1 MVQIPAY
8 RKLGIQGFSVPGTS
22 FAGLKEQANM
32 FNSLNQKIGSLVNY
46 ANDQV
51 SAEMQLEGQ
60 EYAVGNP
67 ITLQQYYDANPIEIA
82 KQIEAKG
89 GDDRTVKGRAIKATL
104 LEVLSTNVII
114 EANSHIGEIYDNAVV
129 NKLSLEELEN
139 KLNGAIDGYYQS
151 IVGVSPEAGLKIKAQ
166 LGIKANTYHRN
177 YATKLLNDGLVQ
189 TQSLIVQNSHAEIND
204 IPEIIRAGELEVKG
218 VKFDIDTQL
227 DATKLTITNNM
238 IANNF
243 SESQVQ
249 TFQNTWDTAVIEG
262 KKNFLQEI
270 QRDLYPDENGM
281 DFIYLMQNGFNDPDN
296 AYQWE
301 GINEL
306 EDGSAKEKLIQAE
319 GIFNSLEDKEAIYT
333 NAMNQVN
340 QHQTRMGILNSQ
352 IDKAEADLLNKKT
365 LEFSIA
371 MINGD
376 LESARTAVEFLATNP
391 VYADQVDTLL
401 KTLQSSDSIGFNT
414 PNLEDKVRNQILT
427 GSVNVYDIYQLIES
441 DDNGF
446 FGSGTL
452 RLETINTLI
461 KEAKSANTDNIRK
474 AMMVVKATVKNMPKD
489 PQDRNSW
496 GPEEKI
502 AMQLYERI
510 NQALVLEQMKYEDIL
525 LEDGEA
531 ENPFNPK
538 EFVLDMIERERD
550 IMSVEGM
557 NSTISAITSSMGGF
571 PTFANKEF
579 DVTIGDTL
587 YNLQPITKNIQP
599 GQIDQWIEVLEHD
612 LTQTKD
618 NTRVLI
624 TEANGYLRWT
634 SQKSKIMN
642 TLNNLKTL
650 KGILAQL
657 DR

>member
-1 MVQIPAY
+1 MAQIPAY

-89 GDDRTVKGRAIKATL
+89 GNNSTVKGKAIKATL

-151 IVGVSPEAGLKIKAQ
+151 IVGVSPEAGLKIKSQ

-189 TQSLIVQNSHAEIND
+189 VQAGIVEDNHKQIND
-204 IPEIIRAGELEVKG
+204 IPEIIRAGELDVKLDNG
-218 VKFDIDTQL
+218 TTAKFSIDMQL
-227 DATKLTITNNM
+227 NAYRDNLSAKM
-238 IANNF
+238 KANNF
-243 SESQVQ
+243 SESQVDN
-249 TFQNTWDTAVIEG
+249 FVNTWNTAVIEG

-281 DFIYLMQNGFNDPDN
+281 DFIYLMQNGFNDPDEV
-296 AYQWE
+296 YQWE

-306 EDGSAKEKLIQAE
+306 EDSPAKQKLIQAE

-333 NAMNQVN
+333 NAMNQIN
-340 QHQTRMGILNSQ
+340 QHQTRMNIINNQ
-352 IDKAEADLLNKKT
+352 IIKAEGDLLNKKT
-365 LEFSIA
+365 LQFSLA
-371 MINGD
+371 MVNGD
-376 LESARTAVEFLATNP
+376 LESARTVVEFLATNP
-391 VYADQVDTLL
+391 NYEEEVTTML
-401 KTLQSSDSIGFNT
+401 KVLQSSDSIGFNT

-427 GSVNVYDIYQLIES
+427 SSVNVYDIYQLIEN

-461 KEAKSANTDNIRK
+461 KEAKAQNSANVTK
-474 AMMVVKATVKNMPKD
+474 AMKIVKGKIKNMP
-489 PQDRNSW
+489 QDIANSDTW
-496 GPEEKI
+496 SQENKI
-502 AMQLYERI
+502 AMQLYERVNI
-510 NQALVLEQMKYEDIL
+510 ALLEEQMKYEDTTQT
-525 LEDGEA
+525 LEEMD
-531 ENPFNPK
+531 NPFNAT
-538 EFVLDMIERERD
+538 EFVNNIITNELDALSKTGINNTVT
-550 IMSVEGM
+550 S
-557 NSTISAITSSMGGF
+557 ITTSF
-571 PTFANKEF
+571 PVFANKEF
-579 DVTIGDTL
+579 DLSIGDTV
-587 YNLQPITKNIQP
+587 YNLQPITKDIQP
-599 GQIDQWIEVLEHD
+599 AQIDQWITVLQHD
-612 LTQTKD
+612 LDQRKD

-624 TEANGYLRWT
+624 TEDNGYTGWST
-634 SQKSKIMN
+634 QKAKVRI
-642 TLNNLKTL
+642 TIGNLKTL
-650 KGILAQL
+650 KAQLAQL
-657 DR
+657 

>member
-32 FNSLNQKIGSLVNY
+32 FNSLNQKIGSVVSY
-46 ANDQV
+46 ANEQV
-51 SAEMQLEGQ
+51 SAQMQLEGQ

-89 GDDRTVKGRAIKATL
+89 GDDRTIKGRAIKATL

-296 AYQWE
+296 VYQWE

-306 EDGSAKEKLIQAE
+306 EDGPAKNKLIQAE

-333 NAMNQVN
+333 NAMNQIN
-340 QHQTRMGILNSQ
+340 QHQTRMGIINGQ
-352 IDKAEADLLNKKT
+352 IDKAESDLLNKKT
-365 LEFSIA
+365 LEFSLA

-376 LESARTAVEFLATNP
+376 LESARTVLEFLATNP
-391 VYADQVDTLL
+391 VYVDQVDTLL

-414 PNLEDKVRNQILT
+414 PNLEDKVRTQILT
-427 GSVNVYDIYQLIES
+427 GSVNVYDIYELIENN
-441 DDNGF
+441 DNGF

-452 RLETINTLI
+452 KLETINTLI
-461 KEAKSANTDNIRK
+461 KEAKAQNSANVTK
-474 AMMVVKATVKNMPKD
+474 AMKIVKGKIKNMP
-489 PQDRNSW
+489 QDIANSDTW
-496 GPEEKI
+496 SQENKI
-502 AMQLYERI
+502 AMQLYERVNI
-510 NQALVLEQMKYEDIL
+510 ALLEEQMKYEDTTQT
-525 LEDGEA
+525 LEEMD
-531 ENPFNPK
+531 NPFNAT
-538 EFVLDMIERERD
+538 EFVNNIITNELDALSKTGINNTVT
-550 IMSVEGM
+550 S
-557 NSTISAITSSMGGF
+557 ITTSF
-571 PTFANKEF
+571 PVFANKEF
-579 DVTIGDTL
+579 DLSIGDTV
-587 YNLQPITKNIQP
+587 YNLQPITKDIQP
-599 GQIDQWIEVLEHD
+599 AQIDQWITVLQHD
-612 LTQTKD
+612 LDQRKD

-624 TEANGYLRWT
+624 TEDNGYTGWST
-634 SQKSKIMN
+634 QKTKVRI
-642 TLNNLKTL
+642 TIGNLKTL
-650 KGILAQL
+650 KAQLAQL
-657 DR
+657 

>member
-1 MVQIPAY
+1 MAQIPAY

-67 ITLQQYYDANPIEIA
+67 ITLQQYYDANPTEIA

-89 GDDRTVKGRAIKATL
+89 GNDSTVRGRAIKATL

-114 EANSHIGEIYDNAVV
+114 EANSHISEIYDNAVV
-129 NKLSLEELEN
+129 NQLSLEELEI
-139 KLNGAIDGYYQS
+139 KLNGAIYGYYLF
-151 IVGVSPEAGLKIKAQ
+151 IVSVSPEAGLKIKAQ

-204 IPEIIRAGELEVKG
+204 IPEIIRAGELEIKG

-296 AYQWE
+296 VYQWE

-306 EDGSAKEKLIQAE
+306 EDGPAKDKLIQAE

-340 QHQTRMGILNSQ
+340 QHQTRMGIINGQ
-352 IDKAEADLLNKKT
+352 IDKAEADILNKKT
-365 LEFSIA
+365 LEFSLA
-371 MINGD
+371 MVNGD
-376 LESARTAVEFLATNP
+376 LEGARTILEFLATNP
-391 VYADQVDTLL
+391 VYADQVESLL
-401 KTLQSSDSIGFNT
+401 KVLQSSNSIGFNT

-427 GSVNVYDIYQLIES
+427 GSVNVYDIYQLIEN
-441 DDNGF
+441 DDYGF

-461 KEAKSANTDNIRK
+461 KEAKAQNTANVTK
-474 AMMVVKATVKNMPKD
+474 AMKIVKGKIKNMP
-489 PQDRNSW
+489 QDIANSDTW
-496 GPEEKI
+496 TQENRI
-502 AMQLYERI
+502 AMQLYERVNI
-510 NQALVLEQMKYEDIL
+510 ALLEEQMKYEDTIQTGD
-525 LEDGEA
+525 EI
-531 ENPFNPK
+531 ENPFNAT
-538 EFVLDMIERERD
+538 EFVNNMITTELDTLSKTGINNTVT
-550 IMSVEGM
+550 S
-557 NSTISAITSSMGGF
+557 ITTSF
-571 PTFANKEF
+571 PVFANKEF
-579 DVTIGDTL
+579 DLSIGDTV
-587 YNLQPITKNIQP
+587 YNLQPITKDIQP
-599 GQIDQWIEVLEHD
+599 AQIDQWITVLQHD
-612 LTQTKD
+612 LNQKKD

-624 TEANGYLRWT
+624 TEDNGYTGWST
-634 SQKSKIMN
+634 QKQKVRI
-642 TLNNLKTL
+642 TIANLKTL
-650 KGILAQL
+650 KAQLAQL
-657 DR
+657 

>member
-22 FAGLKEQANM
+22 FAGLKEQSNM

-51 SAEMQLEGQ
+51 SAQMQLEGQ

-151 IVGVSPEAGLKIKAQ
+151 IVGVSPEAGLKIKSE

-189 TQSLIVQNSHAEIND
+189 VQAGIVEDNHKQIND
-204 IPEIIRAGELEVKG
+204 IPEIIRAGELDVKLDNG
-218 VKFDIDTQL
+218 TTAKFSIDMQL
-227 DATKLTITNNM
+227 NAYRDNLSAKM
-238 IANNF
+238 KANNF
-243 SESQVQ
+243 SESQVDD
-249 TFQNTWDTAVIEG
+249 FVNTWNTAVIEG

-281 DFIYLMQNGFNDPDN
+281 DFIYLMQNGFNDPDEV
-296 AYQWE
+296 YQWE

-306 EDGSAKEKLIQAE
+306 EDSPAKQKLIQAE

-352 IDKAEADLLNKKT
+352 IDKAESDLLNKKT
-365 LEFSIA
+365 LEFTIA
-371 MINGD
+371 MANGD

-391 VYADQVDTLL
+391 VYADQVDALL
-401 KTLQSSDSIGFNT
+401 KVLQSSDSIGFNT

-427 GSVNVYDIYQLIES
+427 GSVNVYDIYELIENN
-441 DDNGF
+441 DGNF

-452 RLETINTLI
+452 KLETINTLI
-461 KEAKSANTDNIRK
+461 KEAKAQNTANVTK
-474 AMMVVKATVKNMPKD
+474 AMKIVKGKIKNMP
-489 PQDRNSW
+489 QDISNSDTW
-496 GPEEKI
+496 TQENRI
-502 AMQLYERI
+502 AMQLYERVNI
-510 NQALVLEQMKYEDIL
+510 ALLEEQMKYEDTIQTD
-525 LEDGEA
+525 EEID
-531 ENPFNPK
+531 NPFNAT
-538 EFVLDMIERERD
+538 EFVNNI
-550 IMSVEGM
+550 
-557 NSTISAITSSMGGF
+557 ITNELNALAETGINNTVTSITTSF
-571 PTFANKEF
+571 PVFANKEF
-579 DVTIGDTL
+579 DLSIGDTV
-587 YNLQPITKNIQP
+587 YNLQPITKDIQP
-599 GQIDQWIEVLEHD
+599 AQIDQWIIVLQHD
-612 LTQTKD
+612 LNQKKD

-624 TEANGYLRWT
+624 TEANGYTWSTNQR
-634 SQKSKIMN
+634 SKVRFAIG
-642 TLNNLKTL
+642 NLQTL
-650 KGILAQL
+650 KAQLAQL
-657 DR
+657 

>member
-1 MVQIPAY
+1 MAQIPAY

-67 ITLQQYYDANPIEIA
+67 ITLQQYYDANPTEIA

-89 GDDRTVKGRAIKATL
+89 GNDSTVRGRAIKATL

-151 IVGVSPEAGLKIKAQ
+151 IVSVSPEAGLKIKAQ

-204 IPEIIRAGELEVKG
+204 IPEIIRAGELEIKG

-296 AYQWE
+296 VYQWE

-306 EDGSAKEKLIQAE
+306 EDGPAKDKLIQAE

-340 QHQTRMGILNSQ
+340 QHQTRMGIINGQ
-352 IDKAEADLLNKKT
+352 IDKAEADILNKKT
-365 LEFSIA
+365 LEFSLA
-371 MINGD
+371 MVNGD
-376 LESARTAVEFLATNP
+376 LEGARTILEFLATNP
-391 VYADQVDTLL
+391 VYADQVESLL
-401 KTLQSSDSIGFNT
+401 KVLQSSNSIGFNT

-427 GSVNVYDIYQLIES
+427 GSVNVYDIYQLIEN
-441 DDNGF
+441 DDYGF

-461 KEAKSANTDNIRK
+461 KEAKAQNTANVTK
-474 AMMVVKATVKNMPKD
+474 AMKIVKGKIKNMP
-489 PQDRNSW
+489 QDIANSDTW
-496 GPEEKI
+496 TQENRI
-502 AMQLYERI
+502 AMQLYERVNI
-510 NQALVLEQMKYEDIL
+510 ALLEEQMKYEDTIQTGD
-525 LEDGEA
+525 EI
-531 ENPFNPK
+531 ENPFNAT
-538 EFVLDMIERERD
+538 EFVNNMITTELDTLSKTGINNTVT
-550 IMSVEGM
+550 S
-557 NSTISAITSSMGGF
+557 ITTSF
-571 PTFANKEF
+571 PVFANKEF
-579 DVTIGDTL
+579 DLSIGDTV
-587 YNLQPITKNIQP
+587 YNLQPITKDIQP
-599 GQIDQWIEVLEHD
+599 AQIDQWITVLQHD
-612 LTQTKD
+612 LNQKKD

-624 TEANGYLRWT
+624 TEDNGYTGWST
-634 SQKSKIMN
+634 QKQKVRI
-642 TLNNLKTL
+642 TIANLKTL
-650 KGILAQL
+650 KAQLAQL
-657 DR
+657 

>member
-67 ITLQQYYDANPIEIA
+67 ITLQQYYDANPTEIA

-89 GDDRTVKGRAIKATL
+89 GNDSTVKGRAIKATL

-151 IVGVSPEAGLKIKAQ
+151 IVGVSPEAGLKIKSQ

-189 TQSLIVQNSHAEIND
+189 TQSLIVQDSHAEIND
-204 IPEIIRAGELEVKG
+204 IPEIIRSGALEIEG
-218 VKFDIDTQL
+218 VSFDIDTQL
-227 DATKLTITNNM
+227 EARKLSITNNM

-249 TFQNTWDTAVIEG
+249 TFQNTWNTAVIEG

-281 DFIYLMQNGFNDPDN
+281 DFIYLMQNAFNDPDN
-296 AYQWE
+296 VYQWE

-306 EDGSAKEKLIQAE
+306 EDGPAKEKLIQAE
-319 GIFNSLEDKEAIYT
+319 SIFNSLEDKEAIYT

-365 LEFSIA
+365 LEFTIA
-371 MINGD
+371 MANGN

-391 VYADQVDTLL
+391 VYADQVDALL
-401 KTLQSSDSIGFNT
+401 KVLQSSDSIGFNT
-414 PNLEDKVRNQILT
+414 PNLEDKVRTQILT
-427 GSVNVYDIYQLIES
+427 GSVNVYDIYQLIENN
-441 DDNGF
+441 DNGF

-452 RLETINTLI
+452 KLETINTLI
-461 KEAKSANTDNIRK
+461 KEAKAQNSANVTK
-474 AMMVVKATVKNMPKD
+474 AMKIVKGKIKNMP
-489 PQDRNSW
+489 QDIANSDTW
-496 GPEEKI
+496 SQENKI
-502 AMQLYERI
+502 AMQLYERVNI
-510 NQALVLEQMKYEDIL
+510 ALLEEQMKYEDITQT
-525 LEDGEA
+525 LEEMD
-531 ENPFNPK
+531 NPFNAT
-538 EFVLDMIERERD
+538 EFVNNIITNELDALSKTGINNTVT
-550 IMSVEGM
+550 S
-557 NSTISAITSSMGGF
+557 ITTSF
-571 PTFANKEF
+571 PVFANKEF
-579 DVTIGDTL
+579 DLSIGDTV
-587 YNLQPITKNIQP
+587 YNLQPITKDIQP
-599 GQIDQWIEVLEHD
+599 AQIDQWITVLQHD
-612 LTQTKD
+612 LDQRKD

-624 TEANGYLRWT
+624 TEDNGYTGW
-634 SQKSKIMN
+634 SIQKAKVRI
-642 TLNNLKTL
+642 TINNLKTL
-650 KGILAQL
+650 KAQLAQL
-657 DR
+657 

>member
-1 MVQIPAY
+1 MAQIPAY

-67 ITLQQYYDANPIEIA
+67 ITLQQYYDANPTEIA

-89 GDDRTVKGRAIKATL
+89 GNDSTVRGRAIKATL

-151 IVGVSPEAGLKIKAQ
+151 IVSVSPEAGLKIKSQ

-204 IPEIIRAGELEVKG
+204 IPEIIRAGELEIKG

-296 AYQWE
+296 VYQWE

-306 EDGSAKEKLIQAE
+306 EDGPAKDKLIQAE

-340 QHQTRMGILNSQ
+340 QHQTRMGIINGQ
-352 IDKAEADLLNKKT
+352 IDKAEADILNKKT
-365 LEFSIA
+365 LEFSLA
-371 MINGD
+371 MVNGD
-376 LESARTAVEFLATNP
+376 LEGARTILEFLATNP
-391 VYADQVDTLL
+391 VYADQVESLL
-401 KTLQSSDSIGFNT
+401 KVLQSSNSIGFNT

-427 GSVNVYDIYQLIES
+427 GSVNVYDIYQLIEN
-441 DDNGF
+441 DDYGF

-461 KEAKSANTDNIRK
+461 KEAKAQNTANVTK
-474 AMMVVKATVKNMPKD
+474 AMKIVKGKIKNMP
-489 PQDRNSW
+489 QDIANSDTW
-496 GPEEKI
+496 TQENRI
-502 AMQLYERI
+502 AMQLYERVNI
-510 NQALVLEQMKYEDIL
+510 ALLEEQMKYEDTIQTGD
-525 LEDGEA
+525 EI
-531 ENPFNPK
+531 ENPFNAT
-538 EFVLDMIERERD
+538 EFVNNMITTELDTLSKTGINNTVT
-550 IMSVEGM
+550 S
-557 NSTISAITSSMGGF
+557 ITTSF
-571 PTFANKEF
+571 PVFANKEF
-579 DVTIGDTL
+579 DLSIGDTV
-587 YNLQPITKNIQP
+587 YNLQPITKDIQP
-599 GQIDQWIEVLEHD
+599 AQIDQWITVLQHD
-612 LTQTKD
+612 LNQKKD

-624 TEANGYLRWT
+624 TEDNGYTGWST
-634 SQKSKIMN
+634 QKQKVRI
-642 TLNNLKTL
+642 TIANLKTL
-650 KGILAQL
+650 KAQLAQL
-657 DR
+657 

>member
-1 MVQIPAY
+1 MAQIPAY

-32 FNSLNQKIGSLVNY
+32 FNSLNQKISSVVSY

-89 GDDRTVKGRAIKATL
+89 GNDSTVKGKAIKATL

-114 EANSHIGEIYDNAVV
+114 EANTHIGEIYDNAVV

-151 IVGVSPEAGLKIKAQ
+151 IVGVSPEAGLKIKSQ

-189 TQSLIVQNSHAEIND
+189 TQSLIVQDSHAEIND
-204 IPEIIRAGELEVKG
+204 IPEIIRSGALEIEG
-218 VKFDIDTQL
+218 VSFDIDTQL
-227 DATKLTITNNM
+227 EARKLTITNNM

-249 TFQNTWDTAVIEG
+249 TFQNTWNTAVIEG

-281 DFIYLMQNGFNDPDN
+281 DFIYLMQNGFNDPDEV
-296 AYQWE
+296 YQWE

-306 EDGSAKEKLIQAE
+306 EDGPAKDKLIQAE

-333 NAMNQVN
+333 NAMNQIN
-340 QHQTRMGILNSQ
+340 QHQTRMGIINGQ

-365 LEFSIA
+365 LEFTIA
-371 MINGD
+371 MANGN

-391 VYADQVDTLL
+391 VYADQVDALL
-401 KTLQSSDSIGFNT
+401 KVLQSSDSIGFNT

-427 GSVNVYDIYQLIES
+427 GSVNVYDIYQLIENNV
-441 DDNGF
+441 NGF

-452 RLETINTLI
+452 KLETINTLI
-461 KEAKSANTDNIRK
+461 KEAKAQNSANVTK
-474 AMMVVKATVKNMPKD
+474 AMKIVKGKIKNMP
-489 PQDRNSW
+489 QDIANSDTW
-496 GPEEKI
+496 SQENKI
-502 AMQLYERI
+502 AMQLYERVNI
-510 NQALVLEQMKYEDIL
+510 ALLEEQMKYEDTTQT
-525 LEDGEA
+525 LEEMD
-531 ENPFNPK
+531 NPFNAT
-538 EFVLDMIERERD
+538 EFVNNIITNELDALSKTGINNTVT
-550 IMSVEGM
+550 S
-557 NSTISAITSSMGGF
+557 ITTSF
-571 PTFANKEF
+571 PVFANKEF
-579 DVTIGDTL
+579 DLSIGDTV
-587 YNLQPITKNIQP
+587 YNLQPITKDIQP
-599 GQIDQWIEVLEHD
+599 AQIDQWITVLQHD
-612 LTQTKD
+612 LDQKKD

-624 TEANGYLRWT
+624 TEDNGYTGWST
-634 SQKSKIMN
+634 QKAKVRI
-642 TLNNLKTL
+642 TIGNLKTL
-650 KGILAQL
+650 KAQLAQIK
-657 DR
+657 